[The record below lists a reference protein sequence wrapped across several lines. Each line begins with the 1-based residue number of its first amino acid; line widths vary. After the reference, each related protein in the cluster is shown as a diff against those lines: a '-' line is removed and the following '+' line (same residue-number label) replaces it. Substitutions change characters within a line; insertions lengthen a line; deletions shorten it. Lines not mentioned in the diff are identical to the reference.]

1 MKLDFERSTEI
12 NLSDVSYSDV
22 IILADGSIWLII
34 KDTDGCDF
42 RGVNLETFELTSFQC
57 SIEKLV
63 EWELCDKV
71 ARIIKSD
78 NLVMGVK

>member
-1 MKLDFERSTEI
+1 MKVEFEKSQEI
-12 NLSDVSYSDV
+12 DLSKVGYGDV

-42 RGVNLETFELTSFQC
+42 RGVSLETFGLTSFQC
-57 SIEKLV
+57 SIETLV

-71 ARIIKSD
+71 ARIIKSED
-78 NLVMGVK
+78 LVLGVK